1 MVPRIQTMKMH
12 QDTGAAP
19 KPQQQMIPQ
28 TTAISNIKL
37 PILKKEEYDI
47 WAMEMEHYLEYIDN
61 EVWKVIQNGNSKK
74 RISTG
79 KDGVVRVLS
88 PVSAA
93 EIQAVEKERKA
104 KNILLMA
111 IPKEHMRRFSWNDDA
126 KEIWEAIRTRFGG
139 LEKGYD
145 RFQQLLSQFDDHGAE
160 EVFEQEIQGAPKPSL
175 SAQNVAFV
183 SQSKKFC
190 WFCLMKVIESLFAKQ
205 TEDLDLLHVVWNKID
220 DVEGSVRVDGKTP
233 VGFDK
238 ISFEC
243 FKFVTTL
250 VSLPEN
256 GQTKGTYDGKKK
268 RDSLY
273 QHQEAG
279 KQEKNQMG
287 LLTMDDGIVNWGEHT
302 EAEESNHALMAIS
315 SSNEVSLCSK
325 TCIDSYNKLKTLF
338 DEQMNQLGD
347 QEAQILAYSLAV
359 KKLEAQ
365 LLKRYRRIGMKAVK
379 EKEQL
384 QKTVDSWNNSSKNL
398 WRLINSGMSSND
410 KLGLGFEIQSNDEVL
425 SYEEEMNFSVFKCS
439 KEDSIG
445 KPSYSRFT
453 KTNDFKGV
461 PPPLSGDYTPQPQE
475 EIDDALYVYGK
486 KGPQKPEISVSD
498 ENSSE
503 HSTCQSNDSEGSCEN
518 TSEHS
523 FETESAS
530 VSEPSEMSK
539 SRQPLKDNETHK
551 VNRKS
556 WNDMMKREL
565 GDGYSFTKK
574 KCFVCGSLNHLIKD
588 CDYYEKKMA
597 REAEE
602 KRVVNTGNG
611 VTKPVWTNA
620 NRINHS
626 NNFVPRS
633 VQLNAGRPKF
643 NSVRP
648 NISTGRTNINT
659 GRTNISSGR
668 PKVNTVSPKVNSVR
682 PTSNSMSPKR
692 PQMDQINKRR
702 DFSKSYSSVRRPFS
716 KSTAQMAHTNAVMG
730 SWGFAVKTSASY
742 NWRNSRPN
750 FNYNSGPTFI
760 RTEHPLKNMVDRGI
774 FDSGCSGHM
783 TGNKDQLEDFE
794 EFNGGS
800 VTFGGSKGYISGKGR
815 IRVGNLDFDSVS
827 FVKELG
833 HFNLFSISQICD
845 KQHKVLFTETECLVV
860 SSDFKMPDE
869 NQILLK
875 VPRHHNMYSFDMK
888 TPSPAKGFACLI
900 AKATSDESK
909 LWHRRLGHINF
920 KNLNKLVKGN
930 LVRGLPSKV
939 FKNDHTCVACHKG
952 KQHRA
957 SCKAKLER
965 LITKPLH
972 TLHMDLFGPTSVKSI
987 NHASYCLVITDDCT
1001 RFCWVFFL
1009 ASKDE
1014 TSGILQTFIRQIE
1027 NQLSHKVKI
1036 IRSDNGTEFKNRD
1049 MLEFCGNKGIKQ
1061 EYSNARTPQQNG
1073 VAERMNRTLIE
1084 AARTML
1090 ADSLLPTTFW
1100 AEAVSTACYIF
1111 NRILLSVL
1119 GKFDMKIWMWDLS
1132 GYSLNSK
1139 AYRVYNLVTKRVEVN
1154 LHVNFL
1160 EEKPNV
1166 KGVGYRWMFDID
1178 YLTDSMNYIPVSLE
1192 NQANNA
1198 GISEET
1204 NSAGTHRPESIA
1216 SEEKDEEVELIVV
1229 PSAVK
1234 IPEEKDE
1241 SRTTSTNS
1249 KTEETLTEPQQEMK
1263 DSSIDSLEDNPKI
1276 QAFRRELEEIALK
1289 HLGKVP
1295 ENNTTSTHSVNT
1307 GRLDHD
1313 DSLMPELEIFHKPET
1328 GIFDEA
1334 SYDEEGVITDFNSL
1348 PTEIEVSPTPTLR
1361 IHSIHPKSQILGD
1374 PKSAVQTRSKVQNK
1388 SGAHALLSHTQKQQR
1403 NNHKDQ
1409 QHCLFAC
1416 FLSQEEPKKIAEAL
1430 QDDSWVQAMQ
1440 EELLQF
1446 KLQQVWVLVDIPH
1459 GMMVIGTRLVAQGY
1473 TQEEGIDYDEVFAP
1487 VARIEAIRHIVKRF
1501 LSNQPP
1507 GFVDPDHPTKVYKVV
1522 KALYGLHQAPRAWY
1536 ATLSTFL
1543 EKHGYKRGTIDK
1555 TLFIKRDKKDIML
1568 VQVYVDDIIFGSTN
1582 KSWCAEFEALMK
1594 SRFQMSSM
1602 GELTFFL
1609 GLQVKQ
1615 NKGGIFISQ
1624 DKYVAE
1630 ILKKFDLVNVKAA
1643 ITPMETKLPLTK
1655 DEEAFDVDV
1664 HLYRSMIGYSKIF
1677 SSQCCQRESFK
1688 VSSKG
1693 KTQKLGFW
1701 YPRESPFD
1709 LEAFSDSDYGG
1720 SNLDRKSTTG
1730 GCQFLGQRLISWQ
1743 CKKQTIVATSYILK
1757 LNMLAAEKL
1766 LWDNIYNFSR
1776 ITTQVSQYDCHM
1788 AQLKYCDKHNQVG
1801 FLRKP
1806 DESTGFAEIVDFLRG
1821 SNLRYALTTNPTIYD
1836 SLVKQFWQSATA
1848 NTKTDGSLEINAT
1861 IDTIRYT
1868 ISEASIRDSLQLEDA
1883 TGITMLPNEELFEGM
1898 GQIGYP
1904 TDGTFTFWKS
1914 FFTPQWRYLVHHLL
1928 HCISSK
1934 SGGWDQFGSNIA
1946 TALIC
1951 LSTGRVYNFSK
1962 LIFDGM
1968 VANLKSK
1975 TKFLMYPRFLQ
1986 MILNVQTEDKHL
1998 YLAVSLTK
2006 KIFGNMKRGFRGAPR
2021 PLLPSMLL
2029 VATNPN
2035 AGQEHAAVAQ
2045 SQPSS
2050 STPQVP
2056 TPPPIPT
2063 SIPPPIPTPTP
2074 PPISTPIPPPI
2085 PTPIPPPI
2093 PTPIPP
2099 PIPTPIP
2106 PPIPTPTPPPI
2117 PSPTQIPDTEPTPFE
2132 HTYEESS
2139 PIHQHFSPSQEQ
2151 APSQMPMDDLLH
2163 EVPKLISRID
2173 SLEMDLKQTKLTMG
2187 NAIVKL
2193 VKKVKKLEEFVKRRN
2208 LVLSDS
2214 EEEEPEVQGR
2224 KSSREEQVE
2233 DISPNTLEAAKT
2245 LSKVASLKPRSIDKG
2260 RRYKRRK
2267 EAKGKLVSQL
2277 DFQEEV
2283 DTGAEQVNTA
2293 EGVNTGSIK
2302 LSTVSEQLSTGSEQV
2317 STVGTKESTSSQD
2330 KGQREGKAPMLSE
2343 ETPKKLDSLQKE
2355 EEAKQIHLDSLL
2367 AQRIAEEE
2375 ELNEKQKKRK
2385 AQVQFEAQHY
2395 TNEDWDLIRAKIEA
2409 NAEKKYFAEERARA
2423 KRNKPMTQSQLKTYM
2438 MNHLKNQGIWKLSQL
2453 KKLSL
2458 KEVKEEFDKLV
2469 KQVESF
2475 APINFEATKAS
2486 LKRFGKELQTK
2497 TQKRMKDDEAKDDE
2511 PTKKSGKRRKQMA
2524 RKRLHIDLDED
2535 DSEGP
2540 DDVDKQEESVTGTKT
2555 PTPIN
2560 PVPVAMKT
2568 PSIAT
2573 YKIIKQGEK
2582 GVYQIVREDGTDI
2595 VYINFGAMLK
2605 SITRDDL
2612 TELYRIVMNRYW
2624 DYGPR
2629 V

>member
-1 MVPRIQTMKMH
+1 MKRVLKKNLKACDVCKNLKDVFHDNKDVKAMH
-12 QDTGAAP
+12 LDNDLRNLSIGNLSITRYF
-19 KPQQQMIPQ
+19 
-28 TTAISNIKL
+28 TNIKDVSDL
-37 PILKKEEYDI
+37 LANVEAPVSDKSLVTYVINGFGNKLDHVASIIRHRNTFPAFETARSMLFVKDSILNREID
-47 WAMEMEHYLEYIDN
+47 ANSLGSSSSPLVLLVTMEGNGEWSITLSTLTE
-61 EVWKVIQNGNSKK
+61 EVWKVN
-74 RISTG
+74 RECL
-79 KDGVVRVLS
+79 V
-88 PVSAA
+88 A
-93 EIQAVEKERKA
+93 EIHAVKRKGRL
-104 KNILLMA
+104 IIFWLMA
-111 IPKEHMRRFSWNDDA
+111 IPKEHMRRFHGMDDA

-139 LEKGYD
+139 NANSKKMQKAVFKQQFEAFKISNSEGLEKGYD
-145 RFQQLLSQFDDHGAE
+145 RFQQLLSQLEAHGAE
-160 EVFEQEIQGAPKPSL
+160 VSTEDANHKFLRSLPSAWSNLAMTMRTNPEIDNLSIDDLYNNLRVFEQEIQGASKTSS

-183 SQSKKFC
+183 SQSKSSTN
-190 WFCLMKVIESLFAKQ
+190 KVKSGFSGAYSSCTPSTSSTNIPEKEVLAGFADEVIYSLFAKQ
-205 TEDLDLLHVVWNKID
+205 TEDLDLLHEDLEQID
-220 DVEGSVRVDGKTP
+220 DVDIEEMDINWQIAMIAIRMKKFYKKTGRRVRVDGKTP

-238 ISFEC
+238 KKLEC
-243 FKFVTTL
+243 FNCHNTGHFARECTA
-250 VSLPEN
+250 
-256 GQTKGTYDGKKK
+256 KGTHDGKKK

-302 EAEESNHALMAIS
+302 EAEETNHALMAIS

-325 TCIDSYNKLKTLF
+325 TCIDSYNKLKTLC

-347 QEAQILAYSLAV
+347 QEAQILAYSQAV

-365 LLKRYRRIGMKAVK
+365 LVTSQKQQLSLNEKLTFQANEIYEKDEKLKRYRRIGMKAVK

-384 QKTVDSWNNSSKNL
+384 QKTVDSWKDSSKNL

-461 PPPLSGDYTPQPQE
+461 PHPLSGDYTPKPQE
-475 EIDDALYVYGK
+475 EIDDSLYVYGK

-503 HSTCQSNDSEGSCEN
+503 HSSCQSNDSEGSCGN
-518 TSEHS
+518 ISEHS
-523 FETESAS
+523 FETESES
-530 VSEPSEMSK
+530 VSEPSEVSK
-539 SRQPLKDNETHK
+539 SSIEVTNEKDVSAPKSKEVEPSCVSHIKTPRQPLKDKETHK
-551 VNRKS
+551 VNRKN
-556 WNDMMKREL
+556 WNDMMEREL
-565 GDGYSFTKK
+565 GEGYSFTKK

-597 REAEE
+597 REAEV

-611 VTKPVWTNA
+611 MAKPVWTNA
-620 NRINHS
+620 NRINHA
-626 NNFVPRS
+626 NQFVPRS

-643 NSVRP
+643 NTVRP
-648 NISTGRTNINT
+648 NINT
-659 GRTNISSGR
+659 GRTNINSGR
-668 PKVNTVSPKVNSVR
+668 PKVNAVSPKVNSVR
-682 PTSNSMSPKR
+682 SKQPVTHKTSNSSSPKR
-692 PQMDQINKRR
+692 PQMNQMNQRR
-702 DFSKSYSSVRRPFS
+702 DFSKSYSSVRRPFAN
-716 KSTAQMAHTNAVMG
+716 STAQMTNSNAVMG
-730 SWGFAVKTSASY
+730 RWGSAVKTSASY
-742 NWRNSRPN
+742 NWRNTRPN
-750 FNYNSGPTFI
+750 FNYNSGPTFN

-827 FVKELG
+827 LVKELG

-930 LVRGLPSKV
+930 LVRDLVGYSFWLLRMKL
-939 FKNDHTCVACHKG
+939 VAFF
-952 KQHRA
+952 R
-957 SCKAKLER
+957 
-965 LITKPLH
+965 PL
-972 TLHMDLFGPTSVKSI
+972 LG
-987 NHASYCLVITDDCT
+987 
-1001 RFCWVFFL
+1001 
-1009 ASKDE
+1009 
-1014 TSGILQTFIRQIE
+1014 IE
-1027 NQLSHKVKI
+1027 NQLSHRFKSLDLDI
-1036 IRSDNGTEFKNRD
+1036 GTEFR
-1049 MLEFCGNKGIKQ
+1049 LEISLEILLKPGINKSIILSYQPLFGQKQ
-1061 EYSNARTPQQNG
+1061 L
-1073 VAERMNRTLIE
+1073 VL
-1084 AARTML
+1084 L
-1090 ADSLLPTTFW
+1090 AIFLSGDSL
-1100 AEAVSTACYIF
+1100 
-1111 NRILLSVL
+1111 
-1119 GKFDMKIWMWDLS
+1119 
-1132 GYSLNSK
+1132 
-1139 AYRVYNLVTKRVEVN
+1139 EV
-1154 LHVNFL
+1154 
-1160 EEKPNV
+1160 
-1166 KGVGYRWMFDID
+1166 
-1178 YLTDSMNYIPVSLE
+1178 
-1192 NQANNA
+1192 
-1198 GISEET
+1198 T
-1204 NSAGTHRPESIA
+1204 NSAGTSQTPKSIA

-1241 SRTTSTNS
+1241 SRTSSTNS
-1249 KTEETLTEPQQEMK
+1249 KKEETLTEPQKKEEEGFPP
-1263 DSSIDSLEDNPKI
+1263 DL
-1276 QAFRRELEEIALK
+1276 FRRQILRFKLLEEII
-1289 HLGKVP
+1289 
-1295 ENNTTSTHSVNT
+1295 T
-1307 GRLDHD
+1307 GSQDSYFWWLIHD

-1388 SGAHALLSHTQKQQR
+1388 SGAHALLSHIQKQQR

-1446 KLQQVWVLVDIPH
+1446 KLQQVWVLVDLPH
-1459 GMMVIGTRLVAQGY
+1459 GMKVIGTKWVYKNKRDEREVVVV
-1473 TQEEGIDYDEVFAP
+1473 EGI
-1487 VARIEAIRHIVKRF
+1487 
-1501 LSNQPP
+1501 
-1507 GFVDPDHPTKVYKVV
+1507 
-1522 KALYGLHQAPRAWY
+1522 
-1536 ATLSTFL
+1536 
-1543 EKHGYKRGTIDK
+1543 
-1555 TLFIKRDKKDIML
+1555 KKDWGPQGL
-1568 VQVYVDDIIFGSTN
+1568 LSGR
-1582 KSWCAEFEALMK
+1582 C
-1594 SRFQMSSM
+1594 SRFQESP
-1602 GELTFFL
+1602 LTWKAF
-1609 GLQVKQ
+1609 
-1615 NKGGIFISQ
+1615 SC
-1624 DKYVAE
+1624 DS
-1630 ILKKFDLVNVKAA
+1630 DLVGP
-1643 ITPMETKLPLTK
+1643 TL
-1655 DEEAFDVDV
+1655 
-1664 HLYRSMIGYSKIF
+1664 IGK
-1677 SSQCCQRESFK
+1677 SQ
-1688 VSSKG
+1688 
-1693 KTQKLGFW
+1693 
-1701 YPRESPFD
+1701 
-1709 LEAFSDSDYGG
+1709 
-1720 SNLDRKSTTG
+1720 
-1730 GCQFLGQRLISWQ
+1730 
-1743 CKKQTIVATSYILK
+1743 
-1757 LNMLAAEKL
+1757 
-1766 LWDNIYNFSR
+1766 
-1776 ITTQVSQYDCHM
+1776 
-1788 AQLKYCDKHNQVG
+1788 
-1801 FLRKP
+1801 
-1806 DESTGFAEIVDFLRG
+1806 TGFAEIVDFLRG
-1821 SNLRYALTTNPTIYD
+1821 SNLRYALTSNPTIYD
-1836 SLVKQFWQSATA
+1836 SLVKQFWQTATA
-1848 NTKTDGSLEINAT
+1848 NTKADGSLEINAT
-1861 IDTIRYT
+1861 IDTIGYT
-1868 ISEASIRDSLQLEDA
+1868 ITEASIRDSLQLEDA
-1883 TGITMLPNEELFEGM
+1883 TGITMLPNDELFGGM
-1898 GQIGYP
+1898 GQMGYP

-1951 LSTGRVYNFSK
+1951 LSTNRVYNFSK

-1975 TKFLMYPRFLQ
+1975 TQVFDCFSFSTNDFEYS
-1986 MILNVQTEDKHL
+1986 IGTTKHL

-2021 PLLPSMLL
+2021 PLLPAMLL

-2035 AGQEHAAVAQ
+2035 AGQEHDAVAP

-2050 STPQVP
+2050 STPPVP
-2056 TPPPIPT
+2056 STSSPPLGNGSQT
-2063 SIPPPIPTPTP
+2063 NQADNGKCYCEVSQE
-2074 PPISTPIPPPI
+2074 S
-2085 PTPIPPPI
+2085 
-2093 PTPIPP
+2093 
-2099 PIPTPIP
+2099 
-2106 PPIPTPTPPPI
+2106 
-2117 PSPTQIPDTEPTPFE
+2117 
-2132 HTYEESS
+2132 EESWWVFEKE
-2139 PIHQHFSPSQEQ
+2139 IWFC
-2151 APSQMPMDDLLH
+2151 QMQ
-2163 EVPKLISRID
+2163 KKR
-2173 SLEMDLKQTKLTMG
+2173 
-2187 NAIVKL
+2187 NAA
-2193 VKKVKKLEEFVKRRN
+2193 
-2208 LVLSDS
+2208 
-2214 EEEEPEVQGR
+2214 QGR
-2224 KSSREEQVE
+2224 KSQDDPLDSSVQGLVTPSSTKVNASGEEQVE

-2267 EAKGKLVSQL
+2267 EAKGKKVVSSL

-2293 EGVNTGSIK
+2293 EGVSTGSTK
-2302 LSTVSEQLSTGSEQV
+2302 LSTGSEQV
-2317 STVGTKESTSSQD
+2317 STVGDKKSTSSPD
-2330 KGQREGKAPMLSE
+2330 KGQRAGKAPMIIE
-2343 ETPKKLDSLQKE
+2343 ETPKKSKEQVLQEEASLAEAIRLDTLQKE
-2355 EEAKQIHLDSLL
+2355 EVAKQVHLDSLL

-2375 ELNEKQKKRK
+2375 ELNEQQKKRK

-2409 NAEKKYFAEERARA
+2409 NAELSKSMLGSELQGEDFAKKMVDLVNQRKKYFAEERARA

-2438 MNHLKNQGIWKLSQL
+2438 MNYLKNQGTWKLSQL
-2453 KKLSL
+2453 KNLSFE
-2458 KEVKEEFDKLV
+2458 EVKKEFDKLV

-2486 LKRFGKELQTK
+2486 LKRFGEELQTK
-2497 TQKRMKDDEAKDDE
+2497 TPKRLKDDEAKDDE
-2511 PTKKSGKRRKQMA
+2511 STKKSGKRRKQMA
-2524 RKRLHIDLDED
+2524 RRGLHTNIDKD
-2535 DSEGP
+2535 DSEGSDEDSEQ
-2540 DDVDKQEESVTGTKT
+2540 DDSVTGTK
-2555 PTPIN
+2555 TPIN

-2582 GVYQIVREDGTDI
+2582 GAYQIVREDGTDV

-2605 SITRDDL
+2605 VISRDDL
-2612 TELYRIVMNRYW
+2612 TELYRIVMNRYGM
-2624 DYGPR
+2624 DGPEDKLEKIFWKYLKNMFEEPLSTDPIWSELGQQRIISWRYYESCR
-2629 V
+2629 VHCLNLESMDIYMLIERTYPLSAEMCK